1 MMEYVFN
8 NLDKIFIGFI
18 SLCFFEIS
26 QKYYNLKYY
35 NKYNNLNI
43 KKQYVYYIEIY
54 KKKSNSI
61 FINNYN
67 RFYNKYYNYTYIT
80 DFKINKVLNSLTIV
94 SINENK
100 YKIYKD
106 VLYKTSDFITYD
118 NKYLKIINNN
128 LKNKINDDLLFYILN
143 KYKHDNDIK
152 YKIIEKNTYLFYDN
166 NDNDILQSID
176 DIKSNLL
183 FNIVQTDLSLIYF
196 YIILYL
202 FLCKLKKN

>member
-1 MMEYVFN
+1 MEYVFN

-18 SLCFFEIS
+18 SLCCFEIS

-35 NKYNNLNI
+35 NKYNNLKI
-43 KKQYVYYIEIY
+43 YKKNVYHIEIY

-80 DFKINKVLNSLTIV
+80 DFKINKVFNLLTIV
-94 SINENK
+94 SINKNK

-106 VLYKTSDFITYD
+106 ILYKTSDFITYD

-143 KYKHDNDIK
+143 KYKHNNDIK

-166 NDNDILQSID
+166 DILQSIN